1 VRGEREAES
10 AEALMRSR
18 YVAYATGAVDHLVRT
33 LHPEHVERSIGE
45 QALLAQLR
53 LACSTYRYMGLEVRA
68 HEERGDEAFVVFRAR
83 VFEKGRDRSFA
94 ERSRF
99 ARVDG
104 AWRYLDGTTE
114 PA

>member
-1 VRGEREAES
+1 
-10 AEALMRSR
+10 MRSR

-33 LHPEHVERSIGE
+33 LHPAHVDRAIGDE
-45 QALLAQLR
+45 VLRAQLR

-68 HEERGDEAFVVFRAR
+68 HEERGDEAFVTFRAR
-83 VFEKGRDRSFA
+83 VFEKGRDRSFG

-104 AWRYLDGTTE
+104 AWRYLDGATE
-114 PA
+114 PG